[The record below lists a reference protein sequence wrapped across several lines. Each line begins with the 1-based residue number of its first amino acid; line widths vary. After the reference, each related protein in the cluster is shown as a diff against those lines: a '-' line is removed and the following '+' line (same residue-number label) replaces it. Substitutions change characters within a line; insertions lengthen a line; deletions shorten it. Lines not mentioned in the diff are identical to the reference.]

1 MSRASHIAVT
11 RDYRPAPDECARA
24 LRTLLDQ
31 PVIKKADEPAH
42 RDGTKVKEDSADAPI
57 IRH

>member
-1 MSRASHIAVT
+1 MSGASHIAVT

-42 RDGTKVKEDSADAPI
+42 EPADRDGTKVK
-57 IRH
+57 